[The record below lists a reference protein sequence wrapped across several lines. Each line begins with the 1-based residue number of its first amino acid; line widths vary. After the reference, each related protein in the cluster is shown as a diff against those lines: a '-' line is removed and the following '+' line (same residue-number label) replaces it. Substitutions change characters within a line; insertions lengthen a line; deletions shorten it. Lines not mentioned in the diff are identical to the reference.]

1 MLNPFYGQMGKH
13 PKKELKGTSKIVL
26 KTMLQLRLPIFQS
39 DMLAFDPLQRIL
51 QNLWDLVPSRIR
63 GPKTNFYGII
73 WLGLGPLYFETS
85 RKIDNNVPTCSQEV
99 QHTKY
104 NTQKTSWGSK
114 LQTCTLPPSP
124 SGPKQPQLPWP
135 FESSLPPSGTRC
147 FRPQHHHVL
156 GGLPSAGEHLAE
168 PLTSFRARVLHGTF
182 SGKSFGNFK
191 IAKDIVPGFWWGL
204 ALMLSQTHLVQSCW
218 STLCWH
224 PGLVVHEGSF
234 LSQRWMPTGARRKGL
249 VHPLHLKR
257 GPRSSWERFTGNP

>member
-1 MLNPFYGQMGKH
+1 MGKH

-147 FRPQHHHVL
+147 FRSHITMCW
-156 GGLPSAGEHLAE
+156 EDCHLQ
-168 PLTSFRARVLHGTF
+168 
-182 SGKSFGNFK
+182 GNT
-191 IAKDIVPGFWWGL
+191 W
-204 ALMLSQTHLVQSCW
+204 Q
-218 STLCWH
+218 
-224 PGLVVHEGSF
+224 
-234 LSQRWMPTGARRKGL
+234 
-249 VHPLHLKR
+249 
-257 GPRSSWERFTGNP
+257 NP

>member
-1 MLNPFYGQMGKH
+1 
-13 PKKELKGTSKIVL
+13 
-26 KTMLQLRLPIFQS
+26 MLQLRLPIFQS

-51 QNLWDLVPSRIR
+51 QNLWGLVPSRIR

-147 FRPQHHHVL
+147 FRSQHHQ
-156 GGLPSAGEHLAE
+156 
-168 PLTSFRARVLHGTF
+168 
-182 SGKSFGNFK
+182 SGFCPN
-191 IAKDIVPGFWWGL
+191 WWIF
-204 ALMLSQTHLVQSCW
+204 
-218 STLCWH
+218 
-224 PGLVVHEGSF
+224 P
-234 LSQRWMPTGARRKGL
+234 RNPL
-249 VHPLHLKR
+249 VHPHFFHIADSGCANETPEIR
-257 GPRSSWERFTGNP
+257 GS